1 MSDLMSLSLITDQRT
16 RTRSFALLL
25 SFLKHLVRECQNRDM
40 VLLALS
46 RAVRETG
53 ASKEEMDLVHQAVL
67 NEMKKGAHLYPE
79 GFMP

>member
-1 MSDLMSLSLITDQRT
+1 MSDLLKLTSMSHNRA
-16 RTRSFALLL
+16 RSFALLL
-25 SFLKHLVRECQNRDM
+25 SFLKHLIRECQNRDM

-46 RAVRETG
+46 AATRETG
-53 ASKEEMDLVHQAVL
+53 ASKEEVDLVHEAVL